1 MAETNVVANENNG
14 SIVWLLGGL
23 FAKNVTLVNGGDSG
37 VPWVAAVQRPT
48 VKNSKIKV

>member
-1 MAETNVVANENNG
+1 MMAETNVVANENNG

-23 FAKNVTLVNGGDSG
+23 FAKNVTLVNGGDS
-37 VPWVAAVQRPT
+37 PT